1 MSLIL
6 TNQIMPADTKFNFK
20 QLPVVLVLSVI
31 LMLSACNTTDTDVQ
45 EPVDQEEVSEETSQE
60 EMEEEESA
68 YVDGEYSADGQYS
81 SPAGAENVSLTVTI
95 EGGVIVDASF
105 EADSEHPTSQK
116 LQQQFQEG
124 FLEEVQGA
132 NIDEVDLDVVNG
144 SSLTPKGF
152 NDALEKIKSEA
163 RA

>member
-1 MSLIL
+1 
-6 TNQIMPADTKFNFK
+6 MPADTKFNFK
-20 QLPVVLVLSVI
+20 QLPVVLVLSAI

-45 EPVDQEEVSEETSQE
+45 EPVDQEEVSEEMQQE
-60 EMEEEESA
+60 EMTEEVVEEEEEESA

-81 SPAGAENVSLTVTI
+81 SPAGAENVSLTVTL

-132 NIDEVDLDVVNG
+132 NIDEVNLDVVNG